1 MLGYT
6 DENDF
11 PNFLSSFVKAIHPD
25 HVQYE
30 VGCFINHMFDKTGQT
45 PFNIESRMRKK
56 NGEEIYFNTFGATV
70 RDHEG
75 NPLRMV
81 GALLDI
87 TEDKKHLDMLK
98 QREIDMENLLATV
111 KESEQASKEKNHWY
125 ESLLDAFYESQM
137 TATDMNKKITFL
149 NNAALKTLGK
159 TREETIGK
167 YCGDVWNVD
176 ICKDNRCGIE
186 CLKRGEGKSLFHVGD
201 KTFTSFVSY
210 IKDLSGKDIGHIEVI
225 SNISDAMNREQE
237 ITKLN
242 TMLEKEK
249 KKKK

>member
-11 PNFLSSFVKAIHPD
+11 PNFLSSFVKCIHPD

-30 VGCFINHMFDKTGQT
+30 VGSFINHMFDRTGRT

-98 QREIDMENLLATV
+98 QRELDMENLLAKV
-111 KESEQASKEKNHWY
+111 SKSEQAFKEKTHWF
-125 ESLLDAFYESQM
+125 ESMLDSINDSQI
-137 TATDMNKKITFL
+137 TVTDMDKKITFINQTAL
-149 NNAALKTLGK
+149 NMLGTTREKVLGK
-159 TREETIGK
+159 H
-167 YCGDVWNVD
+167 CGEVWNVP
-176 ICKDNRCGIE
+176 ICRNERCGIE
-186 CLKRGEGKSLFHVGD
+186 CLKRGEGKTMFRVGD
-201 KTFTSFVSY
+201 KTYTTYVTY
-210 IKDLSGKDIGHIEVI
+210 IENLNGKRIGHIEVV
-225 SNISDAMNREQE
+225 SNITDV
-237 ITKLN
+237 I
-242 TMLEKEK
+242 KEEN
-249 KKKK
+249 